1 MKRILTIMILA
12 LVAFAAAAQTSIQ
25 VQTHN
30 VVDLNEQFNVTFVIE
45 GENSPSDFNW
55 DCPADF
61 DLVWGPQKSSSSSI
75 SIINGKRTSSRQVS
89 YTYILMPKSAGEFTL
104 PSATAKVKG
113 DEIVSRPVTV
123 SVVRQDSSSSQSS
136 SQSGSGGVP
145 SDPSAMGLKGRTG
158 AAPPADRRLPPE
170 RYSSVLLS
178 TEPMW
183 LWDSLL
189 MPL

>member
-1 MKRILTIMILA
+1 MKRILTIITLA
-12 LVAFAAAAQTSIQ
+12 LAAFAAAAQTSIQ

-45 GENSPSDFNW
+45 GESTPSDFSW

-89 YTYILMPKSAGEFTL
+89 YTYILMPKSVGEFTL
-104 PSATAKVKG
+104 PSATAKIKG

-136 SQSGSGGVP
+136 SQSGSNGVP
-145 SDPSAMGLKGRTG
+145 SDPSAMGGGSSKCRCRT
-158 AAPPADRRLPPE
+158 AN
-170 RYSSVLLS
+170 
-178 TEPMW
+178 
-183 LWDSLL
+183 
-189 MPL
+189 